1 MQAEKVRI
9 GAITQRKELEDHRC
23 IEWSHSG
30 EILQAADTSYY
41 SREPLYPPT
50 PHAGLP
56 IAFLLS
62 VKCFRSVGSYLNS
75 ESISSTCAP
84 VLSSRLLCQNGS

>member
-41 SREPLYPPT
+41 SREHPDPT
-50 PHAGLP
+50 PPSHTTRWTSNSIP
-56 IAFLLS
+56 IE
-62 VKCFRSVGSYLNS
+62 C
-75 ESISSTCAP
+75 
-84 VLSSRLLCQNGS
+84 